1 MSPKIPLILKL
12 KKNKHKSIAGAQ
24 DIVVEELYK
33 VFDKAVL
40 HGGTAIW
47 RCYDGK
53 RFSEDIDV
61 YILRDLKKIDVLF
74 ENLKNRG
81 FKIVRKKI
89 GENSLYS
96 NLDLDGVFVRFE
108 ALFKKSKSV
117 LKEYESVDGNFM
129 IIKTLSPEDILL
141 EKIDTYVKR
150 RKVRDIYDVFFLL
163 RYVEADDGIRRKLNW
178 LLKNFQKP
186 VDEKDL
192 NVLIYEG
199 LVPGLKDILLYMKRR
214 IK

>member
-12 KKNKHKSIAGAQ
+12 KKNKYKEIARAQ
-24 DIVVEELYK
+24 DIIIEELYK

-61 YILRDLKKIDVLF
+61 YISRDLKRLNLLF
-74 ENLKNRG
+74 ENLKNKG
-81 FKIVRKKI
+81 FRIIRKKI

-96 NLDLDGVFVRFE
+96 NLDLNGVFVRFE
-108 ALFKKSKSV
+108 ALFKKSRGI
-117 LKEYESVDGNFM
+117 LKEYEKIEGNLT
-129 IIKTLSPEDILL
+129 IVQTLSPEDILH
-141 EKIDTYVKR
+141 EKIDTYIKG

-163 RYVEADDGIRRKLNW
+163 RYVEVDNEIRKKLNRFF
-178 LLKNFQKP
+178 KNFQKP
-186 VDEKDL
+186 VDEKQL
-192 NVLIYEG
+192 NVLIFEG
-199 LVPGLKDILLYMKRR
+199 LVPDLNDILLYIKRR
-214 IK
+214 I